1 MFLSTKLSLLILPTG
16 IDEQHKLYNANNYP
30 TMAKIFYWSETL
42 FVLSPV
48 AIVKILIFLLNRNI
62 FHKAWPQ
69 D

>member
-48 AIVKILIFLLNRNI
+48 AILIFLLNRNI